1 MFKRIWEFFNSSKP
15 KRQVEMAH
23 EPFNESKNESAANSD
38 EMFHELLNRSR
49 RVSRNEFASNFG
61 GIAEDIV
68 EMLNSD
74 RVNQA
79 IQEARKTMEDDSDDS
94 CLPPLR
100 DEVKFGLFSE
110 ARELEKGE
118 VAAIDGTFALPI
130 QKYSAGQA
138 ICVGIGSLSHCRP
151 MQDSLHYWS
160 SKVLLSE
167 TVDTED
173 FISREKRGLFGIYPT
188 AYLRYYEVEHC
199 LEIDEPY
206 LFLDGPLID
215 EYLVSNQAGV
225 QLYNRLFAS
234 EKKQILGVI
243 KDIANPV
250 FTKFARALKSGEIYV
265 IETLAD
271 HLNRSNAARNRYVS
285 ESFTNSFAHD
295 IFRGVFKPRNKAF
308 GFEVHKDHL
317 EDMLRIMV
325 ADCQINNPGHEIPFL
340 LNRIDEEV
348 RKNFS
353 PHILKD
359 RIAVEMAMQSEELF
373 FEETDERSF
382 RS

>member
-1 MFKRIWEFFNSSKP
+1 MFKRIWEFFNSSKS
-15 KRQVEMAH
+15 KQQVEMVH

-100 DEVKFGLFSE
+100 DEVKFGLFGE

-138 ICVGIGSLSHCRP
+138 ICVGIGSLSHRRP

-160 SKVLLSE
+160 SKVLLSD
-167 TVDTED
+167 TVDTDD
-173 FISREKRGLFGIYPT
+173 FIAREKRGLFGIYPT

-199 LEIDEPY
+199 LEIDESY
-206 LFLDGPLID
+206 LFLDGPLVD

-234 EKKQILGVI
+234 KKKQILGVI

-271 HLNRSNAARNRYVS
+271 HLNRSNAARNRYVL
-285 ESFTNSFAHD
+285 EGFTNSFAHD

-359 RIAVEMAMQSEELF
+359 RIAVEMAIQSEELF